1 MILAWLRDLVSDR
14 RHSGDVMKKRIST
27 EGADRDY
34 SESQS
39 DPASKSAAAGTA
51 SCCGTFG
58 QVGGDTR
65 FVRSRLALYGELL
78 RRLQIAWNTLRVPA

>member
-1 MILAWLRDLVSDR
+1 MLRSRDLEMILAWLRDLVSDR

-39 DPASKSAAAGTA
+39 DPASKSAAAEPLRV
-51 SCCGTFG
+51 
-58 QVGGDTR
+58 VGPLG
-65 FVRSRLALYGELL
+65 RLAV
-78 RRLQIAWNTLRVPA
+78 TPASSGPDSPLWRASS